1 MSSRNQRRD
10 FLGRLA
16 SYALKSLH
24 SNDAF
29 RIPYQGKSVFVK
41 VYGPKKPRF
50 LYEIRTLLNRIGM
63 CQPIE
68 YLSPRKRKDCE
79 EAYLKSW
86 SEKGFC
92 VPQVLAS
99 PFPEYEEIPH
109 LCTTFVEG
117 VTLRSIL
124 RKGYA
129 SSREILRGFFEDLS
143 SRHTLA
149 FRTKDIFLFHID
161 ANTQNILVAEKAF
174 YHVDFEMG
182 RPWEQPMECA
192 CREISKLLVSMGED
206 LNPDER
212 KPLYRLFKSIYR
224 DRDVLEYLDR
234 SVTRRP
240 FQKLHRWRNEKK
252 KAKNPQRVTLYD
264 LVDALQHIEGEL
276 PFPPHEKQN
285 R

>member
-10 FLGRLA
+10 FLSRLA

-24 SNDAF
+24 SNEAF
-29 RIPYQGKSVFVK
+29 RIPFNDQWVFVK

-63 CQPIE
+63 RQPIE
-68 YLSPRKRKDCE
+68 YLSPRKRKDYE

-86 SEKGFC
+86 SEMGFC
-92 VPQVLAS
+92 VPHLLAS

-117 VTLRSIL
+117 VTLRAIL
-124 RKGYA
+124 RNGYA
-129 SSREILRGFFEDLS
+129 SSREIMGEFFEDLFR
-143 SRHTLA
+143 RHALA
-149 FRTKDIFLFHID
+149 FRTKDTFLFHID
-161 ANTQNILVAEKAF
+161 ANTQNILLAEKAF

-206 LNPDER
+206 LKPEER
-212 KPLYRLFKSIYR
+212 KPLYRLFKNTYR
-224 DRDVLEYLDR
+224 DQDVLEYLDR

-240 FQKLHRWRNEKK
+240 FQKLHRWRNQRK
-252 KAKNPQRVTLYD
+252 KARNPQRVTLYD
-264 LVDALQHIEGEL
+264 LVDTLQRIEGDL